1 MRILVTGS
9 REWASYLDVYNA
21 IRLYAAEASK
31 DSDVTIVHGGA
42 RGADSFAGQVAQDLG
57 MIEEAHPANWDSCGP
72 DCNRSHMRTRYN
84 GELYCPRSG
93 FVRNAEMVN
102 LGADICLAFYK
113 GASKGTDMCAKL
125 ADKAGIKVHKFMDN
139 RED

>member
-9 REWASYLDVYNA
+9 REWNSYLDVYNA
-21 IRLYAAEASK
+21 IRLHATDADK

-42 RGADSFAGQVAQDLG
+42 RGADTFAGQVARDLG
-57 MIEEAHPANWDSCGP
+57 MVEEPHPANWDSCGP
-72 DCNRSHMRTRYN
+72 ECNRTHKRQRPN
-84 GELYCPRSG
+84 GDWYCPRSG
-93 FVRNAEMVN
+93 FVRNAEMVS

-125 ADKAGIKVHKFMDN
+125 ANKSGIPLHKIMDV
-139 RED
+139 REE